1 MPEAMMPKSEEPAS
15 STLSGLSSARR
26 RSFSSRSSTSAVPL
40 PRVLRDHDVLADVP
54 RVVAR
59 RHLDRHARQHLPAA
73 VGDARGGPQHHRRV
87 ELLGERERLGD
98 EVVGLLAVR
107 RLQHRDLGEP
117 GVVAVVLLVLRR
129 VHAGV
134 VGADDDEAG
143 VDAGE
148 RERHERVGGHVE
160 ADVLH
165 GDDGAHAG
173 ERRAHGGLQ
182 RDLLVDA
189 PLAVDALEPGGRLDD
204 LRGRSARVAAGE
216 PGPGAH
222 GAVSDGLVPGEEELA
237 FHGEAH
243 STRGCIPGATR
254 DRPSQTP
261 AAAAGGRRADDLA
274 RRAIIVILTLKNHPQ
289 PDLEGFAIRW
299 QNSHGMQRATFTP
312 RMTRTAAE

>member
-1 MPEAMMPKSEEPAS
+1 MPKSEEPAS
-15 STLSGLSSARR
+15 STLSGLSSARL
-26 RSFSSRSSTSAVPL
+26 RSFSRRSSTTPVPL

-59 RHLDRHARQHLPAA
+59 LHLDRHARQHLAA
-73 VGDARGGPQHHRRV
+73 PVRDAGRGPQHDGRV

-117 GVVAVVLLVLRR
+117 GVVAVVLLVLGR

-134 VGADDDEAG
+134 VGADDDEPG

-148 RERHERVGGHVE
+148 RERHERVGGDVE
-160 ADVLH
+160 AHVLH

-173 ERRAHGGLQ
+173 QRRAHGGLE

-189 PLAVDALEPGGRLDD
+189 PLAVDALEPGGGLDD
-204 LRGRSARVAAGE
+204 LGGGSAGVPARE

-222 GAVSDGLVPGEEELA
+222 GAVGDRFVPGEEELA
-237 FHGEAH
+237 FHGGPDSSRAGVPRASPRVPAP
-243 STRGCIPGATR
+243 STGAG
-254 DRPSQTP
+254 
-261 AAAAGGRRADDLA
+261 AADIRA
-274 RRAIIVILTLKNHPQ
+274 R
-289 PDLEGFAIRW
+289 
-299 QNSHGMQRATFTP
+299 
-312 RMTRTAAE
+312 